1 MKIVYYVGDILGR
14 RKIVKGGRNIEREFE
29 YIYMQLLKTFVNWT
43 LFIFFSVELYK
54 KTGIKKEGKN
64 IYIYKIWFKFLLL
77 EKYSVPCE
85 TRV

>member
-1 MKIVYYVGDILGR
+1 MKIVYYVGDILGG

-43 LFIFFSVELYK
+43 LFIFFFVELYK

-64 IYIYKIWFKFLLL
+64 IYI
-77 EKYSVPCE
+77 
-85 TRV
+85 

>member
-43 LFIFFSVELYK
+43 LFIFFFPGTV
-54 KTGIKKEGKN
+54 
-64 IYIYKIWFKFLLL
+64 
-77 EKYSVPCE
+77 
-85 TRV
+85 